1 MFHIFTLYIVIINN
15 IKLISILSILIIMA
29 GVEEADLSMKVQC
42 AMCIPFPA
50 KEEKS
55 GETLNQRLSTVKLL
69 TQRNRWKSFDI
80 SLSVRQL

>member
-15 IKLISILSILIIMA
+15 IKLISITIILIIMA

-50 KEEKS
+50 KEKNP
-55 GETLNQRLSTVKLL
+55 GKL
-69 TQRNRWKSFDI
+69 
-80 SLSVRQL
+80 